1 MKVLLT
7 WHVAD
12 HELAKYKAA
21 LPENTVIVFPPRP
34 AGYSRFDTTLKAI
47 SPFLNDVD
55 VIVGWV
61 LPEGTLDVAKNLK
74 LLCWMHAGCDELDFG
89 RLKSMGVQVTNIRGA
104 NSTAV
109 AEHAMALILG
119 LAKRLIEARQAVVD
133 AEASPFYVEGHH
145 SSMLDKRTIGIVGL
159 GGIGT
164 EIAQRAKAFNMRVL
178 GVRRHPERGSDLVD
192 AMYGIDDLHLVLRE
206 CDYVVLAMPMTSET
220 NQFFG
225 SAEFDAMKPGA
236 FLVNIARGNLVQ
248 EMALREALTSGKLSG
263 YGADVWWTYNNSYPA
278 TYHFPVPSRT
288 GVHKLSNVLGTGGQ
302 GSNAEDVVNRTIDRS
317 IESLVQFASGAV
329 LTWAIDLDLG
339 Y

>member
-7 WHVAD
+7 WHVEAQ
-12 HELAKYKAA
+12 ELAKYKAA
-21 LPENTVIVFPPRP
+21 LPENTVIVHPPP
-34 AGYSRFDTTLKAI
+34 APGFSRFDTTLEAI
-47 SPFLNDVD
+47 KPLLHDVD

-61 LPEGTLDVAKNLK
+61 LPEGTLDAAKALK

-109 AEHAMALILG
+109 AEHAMALMLG
-119 LAKRLIEARQAVVD
+119 LAKRLIAARQAVVD
-133 AEASPFYVEGHH
+133 AETAPFYVEGHH
-145 SSMLDKRTIGIVGL
+145 SSTLDNRTIGLIGL
-159 GGIGT
+159 GRIGT

-178 GVRRHPERGSDLVD
+178 GVRRHPERGLAGAD
-192 AMYGIDDLHLVLRE
+192 AVHGIDALQSVLRQ
-206 CDYVVLAMPMTSET
+206 CDYVVLATPMTGDT

-225 SAEFDAMKPGA
+225 NAEFEAMKPGA

-248 EMALREALTSGKLSG
+248 EVALYEALTSGKLAG
-263 YGADVWWTYNNSYPA
+263 YGADVWWTYNNAYPA

-288 GVHKLSNVLGTGGQ
+288 GVHKLPNVLGTGGQ
-302 GSNAEDVVNRTIDRS
+302 GSNADDVVERTIDRS
-317 IESLVQFASGAV
+317 IESLVQFASGAA